1 MDISTL
7 RTLVWTK
14 LVMIILEWIWVP
26 YVFWYGSI
34 SYDNVWMELSTFTCI
49 VMHRISHDF
58 IWIDMSTWHAL
69 W

>member
-34 SYDNVWMELSTFTCI
+34 SYDNVWMDLSTFTYI